1 MLVVGS
7 SQQADGKIGVDLRK
21 SSDLETETQWA
32 SSVWMR
38 EGAGGRAVRSR
49 DSRME
54 PQHSEGGQGERDI
67 QISFRGTFVGW
78 LQRSL
83 RNWSAGGHLQNSVGA
98 VSTPCCRWKRG
109 HHKFKSE
116 WEVWSKKQS
125 LLDRAEKET
134 DLSNLRRRQVQGKVY
149 VRWGEPWTCCQ
160 LWEKRQGRR
169 LEAQERGEMI
179 NERRWETWNGGQ
191 RQKG

>member
-54 PQHSEGGQGERDI
+54 PQHSEGGQGERYI
-67 QISFRGTFVGW
+67 QISFRGTFVG
-78 LQRSL
+78 
-83 RNWSAGGHLQNSVGA
+83 
-98 VSTPCCRWKRG
+98 
-109 HHKFKSE
+109 
-116 WEVWSKKQS
+116 
-125 LLDRAEKET
+125 
-134 DLSNLRRRQVQGKVY
+134 
-149 VRWGEPWTCCQ
+149 
-160 LWEKRQGRR
+160 
-169 LEAQERGEMI
+169 
-179 NERRWETWNGGQ
+179 
-191 RQKG
+191 